1 MMQATG
7 CGEAECAEALLAMG
21 VVDQALLARRPYEIA
36 GGQAQRVLLSVA
48 LLRRPALIIADE
60 PSASLDGGNFRGLL
74 RRLQLLL
81 EQGSTA
87 MLLATHDQRL
97 LDGLNASVLV
107 AEQGVF
113 APGTAL
119 GGSWPVRGPR
129 EPAGASEL
137 LQARGLVVRL
147 GGRTVLDGIDL
158 TLRRGE
164 VVALVGESGSGKT
177 TLLRVLA
184 GHRRPDAG
192 EVHRPPR
199 RAAVQ
204 LLFQDALAS
213 MTPRRTVRDLLRETR
228 APHFDERFSAMRVG
242 LQDGQLDRTVAE
254 LSGGERRRAA
264 LLRALSVNPELLL
277 LDEPTAS
284 LDRQSALAVMDA
296 LLELH
301 RERGL
306 ALLLV
311 THDEEL
317 AAAVS
322 DRVLRLQGGK
332 LC

>member
-1 MMQATG
+1 
-7 CGEAECAEALLAMG
+7 
-21 VVDQALLARRPYEIA
+21 
-36 GGQAQRVLLSVA
+36 
-48 LLRRPALIIADE
+48 
-60 PSASLDGGNFRGLL
+60 
-74 RRLQLLL
+74 
-81 EQGSTA
+81 
-87 MLLATHDQRL
+87 
-97 LDGLNASVLV
+97 
-107 AEQGVF
+107 VF

-284 LDRQSALAVMDA
+284 LDLGHQLDVQ
-296 LLELH
+296 
-301 RERGL
+301 
-306 ALLLV
+306 LLLAALNRDDRV
-311 THDEEL
+311 TMVLSTHDLNL
-317 AAAVS
+317 AAALCRHLILLR
-322 DRVLRLQGGK
+322 DGRVIAQGPTEDVLTPETVRALYGVDADVHRHPIAGH
-332 LC
+332 LTVTALARAR